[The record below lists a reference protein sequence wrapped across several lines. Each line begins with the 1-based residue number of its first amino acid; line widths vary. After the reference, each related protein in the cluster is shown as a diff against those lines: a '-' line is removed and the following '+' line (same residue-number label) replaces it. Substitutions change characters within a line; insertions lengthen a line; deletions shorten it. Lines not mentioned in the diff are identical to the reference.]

1 MEGAKVH
8 REIGGSLDSEKTK
21 DIRSTNI
28 IAAKAVADVVR
39 TSLGPRGMDKMIQD
53 SKGHVLI
60 TNDGATILKQ
70 MEVIHPTARMLV
82 EISKAQDI
90 EAGDGTTSVVVMAG
104 ALLGACQN
112 LLEKGIHPSAIS
124 EGFNEALKK
133 AVEIIEDMG
142 QKVDLND
149 RDSLIQ
155 NAITSLSSKVVS
167 QHSDL
172 LAPMAVD
179 AVLSIIDKDNDT
191 NVDLRDINVS
201 KKLGGTVDDSE
212 LIDGLVFVDKKVS
225 HFAGGPSKI
234 HNAKIG
240 LIQFCLSAPKTDMEN
255 NVVVHDYT
263 AMDRILKEERKYI
276 LDLIKKV
283 SATGCNVLL
292 IQKSILRDAVNDLAL
307 HFLAKKGIMVI
318 KDIDRDQIDFIAKTI
333 QATPVAHIDHFT
345 TEKLG
350 SANLVEEVSAG
361 GERKIVKVTGC
372 PNQSKTVSI
381 LLRGSNQLV
390 LDEAERSLH
399 DALCVVR
406 ALVKKR
412 SLVPGGAAVEMEVAQ
427 KLQTLSREMFGTD
440 SYCVRAYGEALEL
453 IPYTLA
459 ENAGMDPINLVTE
472 LRNRHI
478 NDEKFVGL
486 NLRKNTIT
494 NMLDE
499 KVVQPSLVSLSA
511 ITLATECVRM
521 ILKID
526 DIVLSR

>member
-1 MEGAKVH
+1 
-8 REIGGSLDSEKTK
+8 
-21 DIRSTNI
+21 
-28 IAAKAVADVVR
+28 
-39 TSLGPRGMDKMIQD
+39 MIQD
-53 SKGHVLI
+53 GKGHVLI

-70 MEVIHPTARMLV
+70 MEVVHPTAKMLV

-90 EAGDGTTSVVVMAG
+90 EAGDGTTSVVVIAG
-104 ALLGACQN
+104 TLLNAAQQ
-112 LLEKGIHPSAIS
+112 LLEKGIHPAAIS
-124 EGFNEALKK
+124 DGFAVALDK
-133 AVEIIEDMG
+133 ALEIIEGMG
-142 QKVDLND
+142 QPVDLND
-149 RDSLIQ
+149 RDQLIQ

-167 QHSDL
+167 HHSDL

-179 AVLSIIDKDNDT
+179 AVLKIIDKENDT
-191 NVDLRDINVS
+191 NVDLRDIHIS
-201 KKLGGTVDDSE
+201 KKIGGTVDDSE

-234 HNAKIG
+234 TNAKIG
-240 LIQFCLSAPKTDMEN
+240 LLQFCLSAPKTDMEN

-276 LDLIKKV
+276 LDLVKKI
-283 SATGCNVLL
+283 SATGANVLL
-292 IQKSILRDAVNDLAL
+292 LQKSILRDAVNELAL
-307 HFLAKKGIMVI
+307 HFLAKKNIMVI
-318 KDIDRDQIDFIAKTI
+318 KDIDRDQIEFISKTI
-333 QATPVAHIDHFT
+333 QAIPVAHVDHFT
-345 TEKLG
+345 AEKLG
-350 SANLVEEVSAG
+350 NAGLVEEVAYG
-361 GERKIVKVTGC
+361 GDKKIVKITGC
-372 PNQSKTVSI
+372 PNQNKTVSI

-412 SLVPGGAAVEMEVAQ
+412 YLVPGGAAVEMEVAQ
-427 KLQTLSREMFGTD
+427 KLQAHSREIFGTD
-440 SYCVRAYGEALEL
+440 SYCVRLFGEALEL

-459 ENAGMDPINLVTE
+459 ENAGMDPINFVTE

-478 NDEKFVGL
+478 NGEKYAGINV
-486 NLRKNTIT
+486 RRNTIL

-499 KVVQPSLVSLSA
+499 NVVQPSLVSISA
-511 ITLATECVRM
+511 LTLATECVRM

>member
-1 MEGAKVH
+1 
-8 REIGGSLDSEKTK
+8 
-21 DIRSTNI
+21 
-28 IAAKAVADVVR
+28 
-39 TSLGPRGMDKMIQD
+39 MDKMIQD
-53 SKGHVLI
+53 GKGHVLI

-70 MEVIHPTARMLV
+70 MEVVHPTARMLV

-90 EAGDGTTSVVVMAG
+90 EAGDGTTSVVVIAG
-104 ALLGACQN
+104 ALLRACQD
-112 LLEKGIHPSAIS
+112 LIEKGIHPAAIS
-124 EGFNEALKK
+124 EGFSVALNK
-133 AVEIIEDMG
+133 AVEVIEGMG
-142 QKVDLND
+142 QPVDLNN
-149 RDSLIQ
+149 REQLIQ
-155 NAITSLSSKVVS
+155 NAVTSLSSKVVS

-179 AVLSIIDKDNDT
+179 AVLRIIDKEDT

-234 HNAKIG
+234 TNAKIG

-276 LDLIKKV
+276 LDLVKKV
-283 SATGCNVLL
+283 SATGCNVIL
-292 IQKSILRDAVNDLAL
+292 IQKSVLRDAVNDLAL
-307 HFLAKKGIMVI
+307 HFLAKKNIMVI
-318 KDIDRDQIDFIAKTI
+318 KDIDRDQIDFVAKTI
-333 QATPVAHIDHFT
+333 MATPVAHVDHFT
-345 TEKLG
+345 AEKLG
-350 SANLVEEVSAG
+350 SANLVEEVNAG
-361 GERKIVKVTGC
+361 GERKIVKITGC
-372 PNQSKTVSI
+372 PNQNKTVSI

-412 SLVPGGAAVEMEVAQ
+412 SLLPGGAAVEMEVAQ
-427 KLQTLSREMFGTD
+427 KLQVYSRELSGTD
-440 SYCVRAYGEALEL
+440 SYCVRLYGEALEL
-453 IPYTLA
+453 VPYTLA
-459 ENAGMDPINLVTE
+459 ENAGMDPINFVTE

-478 NDEKFVGL
+478 SGDIFAGL
-486 NLRKNTIT
+486 NVRKNTIM
-494 NMLDE
+494 NMLDDN
-499 KVVQPSLVSLSA
+499 VVQPSLVSISA
-511 ITLATECVRM
+511 LTLATECVRM